1 MSNRHADEDLRI
13 YIMIVDNGYDRAYSS
28 VKRFY
33 VNANDKAYSD
43 KRWAVWN
50 EYGLIAIVYADN
62 EQDVLDIIVDEST
75 KLDSCLVEY
84 GDDVYEEHAAL
95 GNAGELFDL
104 SYIGMKQI

>member
-1 MSNRHADEDLRI
+1 MRI
-13 YIMIVDNGYDRAYSS
+13 DNGYDRTYSS

-33 VNANDKAYSD
+33 VNASDKAYCD

-50 EYGLIAIVYADN
+50 EFGVIAIVYADH
-62 EQDVLDIIVDEST
+62 EQGALDTIVDEST

-84 GDDVYEEHAAL
+84 GDDVYEEHATL